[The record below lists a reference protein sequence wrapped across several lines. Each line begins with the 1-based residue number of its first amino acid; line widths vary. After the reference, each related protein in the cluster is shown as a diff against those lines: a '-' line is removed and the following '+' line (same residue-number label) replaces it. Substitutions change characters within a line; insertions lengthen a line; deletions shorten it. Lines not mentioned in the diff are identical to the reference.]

1 MIKKTKEFSCVQMYF
16 YGVHQPKLDNSVIME
31 NKLDLIC
38 MSSSSGIRNHFW
50 FRPIKER
57 NNYFCL
63 ALVANEI
70 SQCRTIFGGNKGVSL
85 LKLIYVHESVPS
97 FPSQMKAFQPVQD
110 TVINSSKKVG
120 FPFKFPLPRLEMK
133 YTSADVNICVTSNKA
148 VSIIKASIF

>member
-1 MIKKTKEFSCVQMYF
+1 M
-16 YGVHQPKLDNSVIME
+16 
-31 NKLDLIC
+31 
-38 MSSSSGIRNHFW
+38 
-50 FRPIKER
+50 
-57 NNYFCL
+57 
-63 ALVANEI
+63 
-70 SQCRTIFGGNKGVSL
+70 
-85 LKLIYVHESVPS
+85 KLIYVHESVPS